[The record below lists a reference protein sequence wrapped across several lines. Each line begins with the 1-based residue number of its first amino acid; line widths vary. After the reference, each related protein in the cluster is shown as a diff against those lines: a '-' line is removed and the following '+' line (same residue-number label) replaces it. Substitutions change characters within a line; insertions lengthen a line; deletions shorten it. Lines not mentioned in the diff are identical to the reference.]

1 MRTSNGL
8 IIGLP
13 SACGLMLGDGGD
25 YSIKEPVT
33 LNAPN
38 GQRLTKVIV

>member
-1 MRTSNGL
+1 M
-8 IIGLP
+8 P
-13 SACGLMLGDGGD
+13 GDGGD

-38 GQRLTKVIV
+38 GQRLAKVIV